1 MSELAIETVNLGKR
15 YRLRSVG
22 GGSLLGAIT
31 RPFRRRRAPADEEFW
46 ALRGINLKIPRGATV
61 GVVGPNVSV

>member
-22 GGSLLGAIT
+22 GGSGDVSYSWDFGDGSEAGSGASAAHVYSAAGAFT
-31 RPFRRRRAPADEEFW
+31 VSLTAV
-46 ALRGINLKIPRGATV
+46 RGLAC
-61 GVVGPNVSV
+61 S